1 MSPGPPSWLRAKY
14 RSFYGLQMA
23 VKEGAENELKAAV
36 TVSDARRLFGSPPP
50 HVLASEA
57 ASCYV
62 IDLL

>member
-36 TVSDARRLFGSPPP
+36 TVSD
-50 HVLASEA
+50 
-57 ASCYV
+57 
-62 IDLL
+62 